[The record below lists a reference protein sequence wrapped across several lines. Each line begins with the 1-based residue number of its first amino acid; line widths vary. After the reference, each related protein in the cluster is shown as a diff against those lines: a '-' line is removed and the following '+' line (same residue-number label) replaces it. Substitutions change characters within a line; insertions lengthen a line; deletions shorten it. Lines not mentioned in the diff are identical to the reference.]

1 MAAKRL
7 YIGGLSHTI
16 SQKDLKDRFGKF
28 GDVQDVEL
36 LTRKDEDGVPYK
48 TFGYININIS
58 DADYRRC
65 MTVLNKSKWKGGTL
79 QIEMAKESFLQR
91 LAQERQ
97 QAAEKIEAPTKVQQE
112 TLVESFKNAGVEN
125 FYMKAAVP
133 GTEVPGHKDWVVS
146 KFGRVLPVLNL
157 KCHGKKKIIKYDPS
171 KHCHNIKKL
180 EDSAGTQ
187 SLTPVSKLTWEI
199 LEANDEISKKRRGEF
214 PPQTARPTK
223 IQNNFSSKLTVKSQ
237 SDVDMNGELETFNG
251 RLDKVKKGSG
261 ENGIPVLKQ
270 KPAPSKPQFPSVS
283 VFDQETDSDEE
294 IRLLVAQKRSQN
306 TLEDEEDDDNLEVVG
321 DDYMAIPK
329 QFCPLQKTN
338 YISEPSVGPSEEA
351 YDSADTDEILTSS
364 KTPKVAEREKS
375 ESLLLNSLRH
385 LNTTEKHNATVK
397 TSSKKVL
404 STAKQHLSQSARSDG
419 DNEGYDGSETSGE
432 SDYEAMFTNCH
443 RLEISL
449 ADLEQLAKES
459 SNSPDEHNDQGS
471 DSQAG
476 PSQVSDVLPS
486 KLPLPKKGTT
496 PEEILAAILEDDS
509 SDERTKKK
517 KKKKKK
523 SNSSTPLP
531 AFQGTMGLMWTL
543 QNAEENGSCKR
554 QLDDN
559 CKTDVSSKKQ
569 KLETV
574 LNSNHSSFDAIA
586 KTVQS
591 SVPNAESTSSCDSSS
606 SEATKSS
613 GEEDDFEE
621 DGISPKGS
629 DTELAKQAQE
639 TINLLKRPQVV
650 SDPEKQLQ
658 DNQRRLAAMEQ
669 RQKEAE
675 QQKKLIQEALAEVD
689 TLTANKSKHIVFC
702 SDDESD
708 RGEEQSTSKGPTPKK
723 SLFQNSQSDEEDSS
737 EKELQAF
744 EKESF
749 SEKMSEKQA
758 VSKLFDSSEGE
769 DEDED
774 NETFKI
780 KPQFEGKSGQK
791 LMQLQS
797 RFGADERFHMD
808 SKFLESDDES
818 ETPENKS
825 SQNACELEEEK
836 KKNLDILQNLIN
848 DKIVASNSSKVP
860 AKGMMFRDISTLH
873 YDPTREDHASFETKT
888 EQKESK
894 GARRK
899 KRVEAEKLPEVSQE
913 MYYDVTADLKSV
925 FGTTYQ
931 SVVEEKKMA
940 WDKEEVREEKE
951 KAKESQTA
959 DIDAAQESPV
969 PSPSPEIK
977 ESTGFK
983 FSFFGDNTEAD
994 NTSEKEEYK
1003 VETLKGAKVSWQ
1015 VDPRFQDSSSED
1027 EEVAAADEDQTSAVK
1042 TTEEAVSTKRAFFF
1056 FREDD
1061 ERLKEGPKTFCRS
1074 AKLEDQRQQWE
1085 EKRTSL
1091 IEEYRKKHKDA
1102 KRKLKASQRN

>member
-97 QAAEKIEAPTKVQQE
+97 HAAEKIEAPTKVQQE
-112 TLVESFKNAGVEN
+112 KLVESFKNAGVEN

-157 KCHGKKKIIKYDPS
+157 KCQGKKKMIKYDPS

-187 SLTPVSKLTWEI
+187 SLTSVSQLTWEI

-223 IQNNFSSKLTVKSQ
+223 IRNDFSSKLTVNSQ
-237 SDVDMNGELETFNG
+237 SDVDMNAQLEKSNG
-251 RLDKVKKGSG
+251 RLDKIKKGNT
-261 ENGIPVLKQ
+261 ENGITVLKQ

-283 VFDQETDSDEE
+283 IFDRETDSDEE
-294 IRLLVAQKRSQN
+294 IRLLVAQKGSLN
-306 TLEDEEDDDNLEVVG
+306 TLEDEEGDDNIEVVG
-321 DDYMAIPK
+321 DDYLANPK
-329 QFCPLQKTN
+329 RFCFLQETTYN
-338 YISEPSVGPSEEA
+338 SELSIGPSEEA

-364 KTPKVAEREKS
+364 KTPKVAEHETS
-375 ESLLLNSLRH
+375 ESLLLNSLTH
-385 LNTTEKHNATVK
+385 LNTNEKHNATVK

-404 STAKQHLSQSARSDG
+404 STTKQHFSESASS
-419 DNEGYDGSETSGE
+419 DGSETSGE

-459 SNSPDEHNDQGS
+459 SNSPDEHNYQGS
-471 DSQAG
+471 ESQAG
-476 PSQVSDVLPS
+476 PSQVAEVLPS

-509 SDERTKKK
+509 SDERTRKK

-531 AFQGTMGLMWTL
+531 AFQGTKGLMWTL
-543 QNAEENGSCKR
+543 QSAVDNNSCKR

-574 LNSNHSSFDAIA
+574 LNSNRSSFDAIA
-586 KTVQS
+586 KTVPF
-591 SVPNAESTSSCDSSS
+591 SVPNAESTSSCGSSS

-629 DTELAKQAQE
+629 DSVLAKQAQE
-639 TINLLKRPQVV
+639 TINLLKRPQGV

-689 TLTANKSKHIVFC
+689 TTKANKSKHIVFC

-708 RGEEQSTSKGPTPKK
+708 CGEEQSTSNVPTPKK
-723 SLFQNSQSDEEDSS
+723 SLFQNSQSDEEDIN

-744 EKESF
+744 EKESL

-758 VSKLFDSSEGE
+758 VSKLFDSSE

-848 DKIVASNSSKVP
+848 DKIVTSNSSKVP

-899 KRVEAEKLPEVSQE
+899 KREEAKKLPEVSQE
-913 MYYDVTADLKSV
+913 IYYNVTADLKSV
-925 FGTTYQ
+925 FGTTHQ
-931 SVVEEKKMA
+931 SVVEEKKIA

-951 KAKESQTA
+951 RAKESQTA
-959 DIDAAQESPV
+959 DIDAAKESPV
-969 PSPSPEIK
+969 PSPSPEKK
-977 ESTGFK
+977 ESSGFK
-983 FSFFGDNTEAD
+983 FSFFGDSTEAD
-994 NTSEKEEYK
+994 NATEKDEYK

-1042 TTEEAVSTKRAFFF
+1042 ATQEAVSTKRVFFF
-1056 FREDD
+1056 LRDDD